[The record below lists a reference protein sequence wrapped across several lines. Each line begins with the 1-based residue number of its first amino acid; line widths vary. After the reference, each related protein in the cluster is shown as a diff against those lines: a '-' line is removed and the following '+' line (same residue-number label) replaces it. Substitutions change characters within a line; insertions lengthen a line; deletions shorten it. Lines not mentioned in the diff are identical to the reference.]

1 MSIKLTD
8 ELKIRIKENL
18 NQYSKEELAC
28 ILVGRCG
35 FELEDD
41 TETDRLLKLYNEKYG
56 SDE

>member
-8 ELKIRIKENL
+8 ELKIRIKEKL
-18 NQYSKEELAC
+18 NHYSKEELAC
-28 ILVGRCG
+28 ILAGRYG

-56 SDE
+56 